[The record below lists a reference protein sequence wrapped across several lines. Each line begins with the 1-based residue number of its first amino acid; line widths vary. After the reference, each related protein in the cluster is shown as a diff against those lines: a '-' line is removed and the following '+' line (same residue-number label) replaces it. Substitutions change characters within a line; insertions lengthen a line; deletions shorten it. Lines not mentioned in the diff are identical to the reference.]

1 MKIAKKL
8 IVALLCCLVL
18 LSIGTTSVFA
28 KTATVKAQPKVKS
41 TTQSTVTLS
50 WSKIKGAGG
59 YYVYKS
65 VDGKWKKLSE
75 TKKLTYTAKSLVAS
89 ESYKF
94 AVRHYTVK
102 DGKKTLAKSYGTV
115 TAKTKALSKVEN
127 FTATTNVS
135 SITLNWSKLSGA
147 SGYRIYIKNSDGKWE
162 KLATVGSSTVK
173 YEVNKSSAF
182 EELNFRIRP
191 YSKTS
196 KGVVWG
202 SYSSCSTAIRKDTA
216 PVLTLTSVNATEI
229 TFNWSS
235 VKDAEG
241 YYIYCLD
248 KNKNYKL
255 LDTVYGEDNVT
266 YKANDLSSSTEY
278 AFIVRA
284 FKGDAKGRTSE
295 SLTVTTEK
303 ASFETYRAANVSKI
317 LNSTEFYITYSEES
331 DIYGK
336 VDSVMALRMGKLY
349 LKETVK
355 GVSTEYI
362 YDSLKDE
369 VYIIDSANK
378 KYRLANSSEEYDI
391 LLAALHEHMKIEN
404 MGEVSPKYKNG
415 RACECF
421 TESKYGRYMEL
432 TFTGENQLS
441 EIYIKYADG
450 KDSTITVTSL
460 KEDAAPE
467 LFEIP
472 SGYTK
477 G

>member
-18 LSIGTTSVFA
+18 LSIGTTAVFA
-28 KTATVKAQPKVKS
+28 KAATVKAQPKVKS

-65 VDGKWKKLSE
+65 VDGKWKKLSD
-75 TKKLTYTAKSLVAS
+75 TKKLTYTVKGLVAS
-89 ESYKF
+89 ESYRL

-102 DGKKTLAKSYGTV
+102 NGKKTLAKSFGTV

-127 FTATTNVS
+127 FTATTNVG

-147 SGYRIYIKNSDGKWE
+147 SGYRIYIKNESGEWE
-162 KLATVGSSTVK
+162 KLATLGSGTTKYNVK
-173 YEVNKSSAF
+173 KTSAF
-182 EELNFRIRP
+182 NKIYFRIRP

-196 KGVVWG
+196 KGIVWG
-202 SYSSCSTAIRKDTA
+202 SYSSCSAPIGKDAA
-216 PVLTLTSVNATEI
+216 PVLMVTSVNATEI
-229 TFNWSS
+229 AFNWSS

-255 LDTVYGEDNVT
+255 LDTFYGEDNVT
-266 YKANDLSSSTEY
+266 YKIDNLSSGTEY
-278 AFIVRA
+278 TFIVRA

-362 YDSLKDE
+362 YDSSKDE

-378 KYRLANSSEEYDI
+378 KYRVANSSEEYDV

-404 MGEVSPKYKNG
+404 MGDVSPKYKNG

-432 TFTGENQLS
+432 TFTNEGELS
-441 EIYIKYADG
+441 EIYIKYADA
-450 KDSTITVTSL
+450 KESTITVTSL
-460 KEDAAPE
+460 KEDTAPE

-477 G
+477 A